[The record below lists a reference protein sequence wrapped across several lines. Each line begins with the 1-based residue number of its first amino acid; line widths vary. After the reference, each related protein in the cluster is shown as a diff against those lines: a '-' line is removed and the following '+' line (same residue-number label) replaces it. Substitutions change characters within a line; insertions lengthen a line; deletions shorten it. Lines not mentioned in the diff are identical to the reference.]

1 MDGYLFDQKIRDN
14 AYERLKTWSRK
25 VSKSERARN
34 PNTVVGNGT
43 TRYLK
48 IWQKDAMLEE
58 LNEKWSELLHLKIEK
73 EWKEKGDKHAARRGE
88 NIHYGD

>member
-1 MDGYLFDQKIRDN
+1 MEIQD
-14 AYERLKTWSRK
+14 
-25 VSKSERARN
+25 
-34 PNTVVGNGT
+34 TVE
-43 TRYLK
+43 

-58 LNEKWSELLHLKIEK
+58 LNEKWSELSHLKIEK